1 MADATTTHR
10 DDVLVAFHAAC
21 PRPTAEELATWIDRH
36 PDLADDLR
44 DHAEALLAAAQDR
57 HLRPEP
63 TEALLARTRSVAL
76 GAFEAARTRAATTA
90 SAPRLEVLM
99 ASAGTDVPRLA
110 RALRLGRAPVV
121 DFVQGR
127 VVLPAPAA
135 LLAALADALRTT
147 VAAVDAAS
155 RAVTPRMGPAKAE
168 GTPSAPR
175 RAFADIVRDDPT
187 MPEADKRLWSTLLR
201 DD

>member
-44 DHAEALLAAAQDR
+44 DHAEALLAAAQER

-63 TEALLARTRSVAL
+63 SEALLARTRSAAL
-76 GAFEAARTRAATTA
+76 GALEAVRARTAATV
-90 SAPRLEVLM
+90 SVPGLEGLM
-99 ASAGTDVPRLA
+99 TSAGTDVPRLA

-121 DFVQGR
+121 DLIQGR
-127 VVLPAPAA
+127 IVLPAPAA
-135 LLAALADALRTT
+135 LLAAVDAALRTT

-155 RAVTPRMGPAKAE
+155 RAATPRMGPAKAE

-187 MPEADKRLWSTLLR
+187 MPEADKRLWSTLLQ

>member
-1 MADATTTHR
+1 MADATLIHR

-21 PRPTAEELATWIDRH
+21 PRPTAEDLALWVDRH

-63 TEALLARTRSVAL
+63 SEALLARTRSAAL
-76 GAFEAARTRAATTA
+76 GALEAARAKAAATVSA
-90 SAPRLEVLM
+90 SGLEGLM
-99 ASAGTDVPRLA
+99 ASAGTDLPRLA

-121 DFVQGR
+121 DLVQGR
-127 VVLPAPAA
+127 VVLPVPAA

-147 VAAVDAAS
+147 VAAVDAAT
-155 RAVTPRMGPAKAE
+155 RAATPRMGSAKAE

-175 RAFADIVRDDPT
+175 LAFADIVRDDPT
-187 MPEADKRLWSTLLR
+187 MPEANKRLWSTLLQ

>member
-21 PRPTAEELATWIDRH
+21 PRPAAEHLATWIDRH
-36 PDLADDLR
+36 PDLADDIR

-63 TEALLARTRSVAL
+63 SEALLARTRSAAVDAL
-76 GAFEAARTRAATTA
+76 EAARARATATV
-90 SAPRLEVLM
+90 SAPGLEGLM
-99 ASAGTDVPRLA
+99 ASASTDVPRLA
-110 RALRLGRAPVV
+110 RDLRLGRAPVV
-121 DFVQGR
+121 DLVQGR
-127 VVLPAPAA
+127 VVMPAPAA

-147 VAAVDAAS
+147 VAVVDAAT
-155 RAVTPRMGPAKAE
+155 RATPPRMGPAKAE
-168 GTPSAPR
+168 RTPSAPR